1 MLQDKSGHFTI
12 DGAVTITSDQAEAA
26 TQLLRDHDAADLI
39 EMLIN
44 PEQISDS
51 PPPAAPQ
58 PRRFRT
64 IGTTGRRI
72 A

>member
-26 TQLLRDHDAADLI
+26 TQLLRDHDA
-39 EMLIN
+39 
-44 PEQISDS
+44 EQISDS